1 MTRMTS
7 SLGSSRIQQAD
18 DAVQVEYCYS
28 CGDSSRD
35 RMMVCDAEDDDE
47 EDKYND
53 GVEDSE
59 AKSKQE
65 VAENSGC

>member
-1 MTRMTS
+1 
-7 SLGSSRIQQAD
+7 
-18 DAVQVEYCYS
+18 
-28 CGDSSRD
+28 
-35 RMMVCDAEDDDE
+35 MMVCDAEDDDE